1 MKFYFPLLLA
11 TLISFTAVAQKKEL
25 KAAQKL
31 VDASLYEKA
40 LVALN
45 EMQPLIENAEARYSS
60 HYYYLLGISKQKTK
74 AFDEAIAAFD
84 KATSIEKSA
93 KLKKYGSLIQGNVSS
108 FTNDF
113 YRKQTQLKTFLPFSR
128 LFVHYWRISILIIC
142 VYLYTPV

>member
-45 EMQPLIENAEARYSS
+45 EMQPLIENAEAKYSS

-74 AFDEAIAAFD
+74 AFDEAIAAVD
-84 KATSIEKSA
+84 KATSC
-93 KLKKYGSLIQGNVSS
+93 L
-108 FTNDF
+108 
-113 YRKQTQLKTFLPFSR
+113 
-128 LFVHYWRISILIIC
+128 
-142 VYLYTPV
+142 LYTSPSPRDLLGSRMPSSA